1 MQRPDGAVVARKK
14 SGKRARQ
21 GKPGAAWL
29 SVTPAA
35 GQCLLLAPGAV
46 RRLRGGR
53 VCLTTWWWKR
63 PPVCGTPLPPPLVFN
78 SVLAEAARMA
88 LPLTLILLLTPTLT
102 LTLLLTLLLT
112 LGAGGARA
120 ARPAWPRAV
129 GRV

>member
-21 GKPGAAWL
+21 GKTGAAWL

-88 LPLTLILLLTPTLT
+88 LPLTLTLLLLLTPTLT
-102 LTLLLTLLLT
+102 LTLLLT